1 MNFGIQRLLLLSAVL
16 QHEVQSVARCVGP
29 VKFLESPVPKLK
41 TFQRSVLQTSAKGLA
56 EAHGMRSADLSM
68 SEIRQSPKGNSQA
81 GQGQVDSDRKAAQE
95 A

>member
-16 QHEVQSVARCVGP
+16 QHEVQSVARCVG
-29 VKFLESPVPKLK
+29 
-41 TFQRSVLQTSAKGLA
+41 QTSAKGLA